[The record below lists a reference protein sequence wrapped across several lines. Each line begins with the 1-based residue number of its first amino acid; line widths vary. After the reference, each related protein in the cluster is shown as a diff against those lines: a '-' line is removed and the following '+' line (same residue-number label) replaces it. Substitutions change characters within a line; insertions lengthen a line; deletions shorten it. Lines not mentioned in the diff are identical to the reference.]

1 MKTWRLAKTGL
12 TGLLTTTLSYFAGGC
27 TAGPEFTNAPEH
39 LLKYG
44 KPAAEAESQ
53 LEQKVEKET
62 PAQSKIDVSDNEF
75 SLVKIKN
82 KAPVTAVVTAGTA
95 GGWDH
100 ESKER
105 KNRSN
110 AGARVIF
117 RKDDVRG
124 IANFQDTYQT
134 ANANPNDQENQDIH
148 CNIARFAFEG
158 GKTFGEE
165 DAQLYGGIRAGW
177 EDIKLSGILDG
188 WGQDFLVGAK
198 AAFSSESSKFLG
210 MLNINTSLGMLDGMG
225 EHKLTSTDKY
235 AVKIGEDA
243 IQIDGEYGSLDAA
256 ITLQQGIKLPAIGE
270 LYLVAKGS
278 ATYQQ
283 FENYA
288 NFATYTLAAG
298 ADKRLQLADGDV
310 KLLAGIEAFGRHKIE
325 DWKNPNAEDTN
336 SMEWGLV
343 AKLQVEI
350 ADGIYAEMYGMVTRP
365 YEKRAGGDHRF
376 GHPEYEAGAQLTL
389 IPQDI
394 FGGSEKDD

>member
-1 MKTWRLAKTGL
+1 MKTWRAIKAGVTGL
-12 TGLLTTTLSYFAGGC
+12 AVTALSYIAGC
-27 TAGPEFTNAPEH
+27 TAGPEYANAPEC
-39 LLKYG
+39 LMKYDR
-44 KPAAEAESQ
+44 PSAERKESKLEKKVESQ
-53 LEQKVEKET
+53 
-62 PAQSKIDVSDNEF
+62 SRIDVSDNEL
-75 SLVKIKN
+75 SLIKIKN
-82 KAPVTAVVTAGTA
+82 KDPVTAVLTAGDA

-100 ESKER
+100 ESRER

-117 RKDDVRG
+117 RKDDLRG
-124 IANFQDTYQT
+124 IANFQDEYQT
-134 ANANPNDQENQDIH
+134 ARANPDDQENQDIY

-158 GKTFGEE
+158 GKNFGEK
-165 DAQLYGGIRAGW
+165 DAQLYTGIRAGW
-177 EDIKLSGILDG
+177 EDIKLSGVLDG

-198 AAFSSESSKFLG
+198 VGFSAESAKFMG

-225 EHKLTSTDKY
+225 NNNLTSTDKY
-235 AVKIGEDA
+235 DIEIGEDA
-243 IQIDGEYGSLDAA
+243 IPLSGEYGSLDTA
-256 ITLQQGIKLPAIGE
+256 ITLQQGVKLPVVGE

-288 NFATYTLAAG
+288 NFATYALSVG

-310 KLLAGIEAFGRHKIE
+310 KLLAGIEAFGRHGVE
-325 DWKNPNAEDTN
+325 DWKNPNSEDTN

-365 YEKRAGGDHRF
+365 YEERTGGEARL

-394 FGGSEKDD
+394 FNSSDKDD